1 MSSVRTR
8 FAPSPTGFIHIGSL
22 RTNMFAWLLARGSE
36 GKFILRIDD
45 TDQQRRV
52 PDAIKGI
59 VEDLQWLGM
68 DIDEGPSSEE
78 LDAVGESTSEINLL
92 SGPYGP
98 YIQSLRLD
106 RYREVA
112 EQLVASGHCYRCDC
126 TPEMVQQ
133 ERQQQLET
141 HQVLGYSGRCRDRD
155 VSADTPH
162 VIRLRL
168 PDQWQIKMQDGVM
181 GEISWDEPSLRDT
194 VLLKS
199 NGFPAY
205 YLACAVD
212 DHDMQISHV
221 LRGTEWISTAPI
233 LLYLYQALGWSVP
246 IFAHLPAVLGK
257 DGKKLGKR
265 HGATALRTFRE
276 DGYLPEALFN
286 YLAFIGWSPGD
297 GEEQEI
303 FSREELV
310 ERFSLERVN
319 RAGGV
324 FDNDKLLWMNGVYI
338 RKLPL
343 DEFIARSIPF
353 IEKAGLKVNIDRY
366 RVVAA
371 HVQERTKVLNDVPA
385 MVDFLFLETIERQ
398 IDGMFK
404 KGIDK
409 EMALRILTKGVER
422 FEAIDEFAVQPIET
436 QMRAVAEE
444 LDIKPGPAFGVIRV
458 AVTGKTV
465 TPPLFESIVALG
477 RVTTISRIKET
488 LDQVSA
494 L

>member
-1 MSSVRTR
+1 
-8 FAPSPTGFIHIGSL
+8 
-22 RTNMFAWLLARGSE
+22 
-36 GKFILRIDD
+36 
-45 TDQQRRV
+45 
-52 PDAIKGI
+52 
-59 VEDLQWLGM
+59 
-68 DIDEGPSSEE
+68 
-78 LDAVGESTSEINLL
+78 
-92 SGPYGP
+92 
-98 YIQSLRLD
+98 
-106 RYREVA
+106 
-112 EQLVASGHCYRCDC
+112 
-126 TPEMVQQ
+126 
-133 ERQQQLET
+133 
-141 HQVLGYSGRCRDRD
+141 
-155 VSADTPH
+155 
-162 VIRLRL
+162 
-168 PDQWQIKMQDGVM
+168 MQDGVM